1 MLLSSKPYSASFTTG
16 ALLLAETVVLLSL
29 LEQMPPGE
37 VLDRAKKESH
47 HLRINSEVAR
57 RKIAGEVL
65 KRYRAV
71 NEEVWSLFRSL
82 HQTPDQLLILFYVCL
97 KTYHLLSDFA
107 LRVIINRW
115 QQRLLTL
122 DRTDF
127 ERFLDEQTPTHPELK
142 ALTEPTRR
150 KLAQITM
157 LMLKQAGLVKHGK
170 LTSPPVSVK
179 VWQFFINQD
188 DEWMLDVGMLTRADR
203 ERLGLTELK

>member
-1 MLLSSKPYSASFTTG
+1 MIPLVKPYSASFTTG
-16 ALLLAETVVLLSL
+16 ALLLEETLVLLSL
-29 LEQMPPGE
+29 LEHMPPEE
-37 VLDRAKKESH
+37 VLNLAKKEPR

-71 NEEVWSLFRSL
+71 NGQVWGFFRLL
-82 HQTPDQLLILFYVCL
+82 HQTPDQQLVLLYVCL
-97 KTYHLLSDFA
+97 KTYALLANFM
-107 LRVIINRW
+107 LRVVVNRW

-142 ALTEPTRR
+142 PLTEATRR

-157 LMLKQAGLVKHGK
+157 LMLKQAGFLQQGR
-170 LTSPPVSVK
+170 LTSPSVSIE
-179 VWQFFINQD
+179 VWQFFVDQG
-188 DEWMLDVGMLTRADR
+188 DEWMLDMGMLTRADR
-203 ERLGLTELK
+203 ERLGITVPA

>member
-16 ALLLAETVVLLSL
+16 ALLLEETMVLLSL
-29 LEQMPPGE
+29 LEQMPTGE
-37 VLDRAKKESH
+37 VLHRAKKEPN

-71 NEEVWSLFRSL
+71 NEQVWVLFRSL
-82 HQTPDQLLILFYVCL
+82 PQMPDQLLVLLYVCL
-97 KTYHLLSDFA
+97 KTYQLLTDFA
-107 LRVIINRW
+107 LRVVVNRW

-142 ALTEPTRR
+142 PLTEATRR

-157 LMLKQAGLVKHGK
+157 LMLKQAGLVQRGQ
-170 LTSPPVSVK
+170 LTSPSVSVQ
-179 VWQFFINQD
+179 VWQFFIDQG

-203 ERLGLTELK
+203 ERLGLTVLK

>member
-1 MLLSSKPYSASFTTG
+1 MLLSSKPYSASYTTG

-71 NEEVWSLFRSL
+71 NEEVWALFRAL
-82 HQTPDQLLILFYVCL
+82 NQTPDQLLILLYVCL

-107 LRVIINRW
+107 LRVIIKRW

-142 ALTEPTRR
+142 ALTEATRR

-157 LMLKQAGLVKHGK
+157 LMLKQAGLLQHGQ
-170 LTSPPVSVK
+170 LTSPPVSVQ
-179 VWQFFINQD
+179 VWQFFINQG
-188 DEWMLDVGMLTRADR
+188 DEWMLDVGMLTRDDR
-203 ERLGLTELK
+203 ERLGLIELK